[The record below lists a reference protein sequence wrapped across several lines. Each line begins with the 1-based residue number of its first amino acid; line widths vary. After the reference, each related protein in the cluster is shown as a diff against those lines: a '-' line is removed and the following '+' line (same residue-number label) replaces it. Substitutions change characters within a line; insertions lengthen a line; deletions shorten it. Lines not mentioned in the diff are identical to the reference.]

1 MNEGQPEIVYMRAL
15 QNDDI
20 AWIRTHVRTAVQASR
35 PLKGYAMYLVEE
47 AARNGSEHTLRHLL
61 SFGIDVHAS
70 LQYATHYR
78 YSSECVRLLLEA
90 GARPCVA
97 ALRQAITNHTDHYT
111 TWLLIQCGANPIV
124 KMPRW
129 MHLMHT
135 HREEVRA
142 AALHTI
148 AASMRAGLGRDM
160 ARWLG
165 RHVWALRC
173 VMPIGMQAMIHRVRT
188 AAVAEHYANR
198 EALVEHYV
206 Q

>member
-61 SFGIDVHAS
+61 SFGIDTHSS
-70 LQYATHYR
+70 LQYATHCR

-97 ALRQAITNHTDHYT
+97 ALWQAITNHTEDYT
-111 TWLLIQCGANPIV
+111 TWLLIQCGANPVV

-129 MHLMHT
+129 TYCMHA
-135 HREEVRA
+135 HREAIRA
-142 AALHTI
+142 RTLHTI

-173 VMPIGMQAMIHRVRT
+173 VMPPMIRMMLQDV
-188 AAVAEHYANR
+188 AVANSVLGRTTDIAVPADR
-198 EALVEHYV
+198 K
-206 Q
+206 